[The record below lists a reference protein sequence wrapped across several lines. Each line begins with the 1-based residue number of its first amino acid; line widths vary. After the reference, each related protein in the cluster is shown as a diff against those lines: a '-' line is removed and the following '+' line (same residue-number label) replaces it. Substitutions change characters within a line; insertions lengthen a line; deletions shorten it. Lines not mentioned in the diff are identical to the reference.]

1 MPTARMEAAA
11 EEATLCAV
19 MVDIDD
25 GTGLATDIR
34 PIRIGGRLRE
44 EVPD

>member
-1 MPTARMEAAA
+1 
-11 EEATLCAV
+11 

-34 PIRIGGRLRE
+34 PIRIGGRLRGE
-44 EVPD
+44 MPD